1 MALPSSG
8 AISLSA
14 IASEFGD
21 STPNSI
27 SEFYRG
33 GSLVPNTSVNTN
45 VPTSG
50 EISFSDFRGAANQL
64 WSTTVTNGY
73 NSYAGP
79 FLNYYYRGFKSGTSN
94 DSFFADSPNIGS
106 ANDTTVDFLSGS
118 NLIVLGEY
126 TMSVQGDS
134 PGGGNSGLVFEV
146 QGTHSNSGFTTLKIG
161 GVSYNRTS
169 AFYTQGSNNARWVW
183 NTASGANP
191 FGTNSSH
198 QTNTSVVFV

>member
-33 GSLVPNTSVNTN
+33 GSLVPNTSINTN

-64 WSTTVTNGY
+64 WSTTITNGY
-73 NSYAGP
+73 FAISGFVFIFYN
-79 FLNYYYRGFKSGTSN
+79 GFKSGTSE
-94 DSFFADSPNIGS
+94 DTLFSSSSNIGS
-106 ANDTTVDFLSGS
+106 ANDTTVDFLGGS
-118 NLIVLGEY
+118 NLIVLGES
-126 TMSVQGDS
+126 TVDS
-134 PGGGNSGLVFEV
+134 QSGGGCIVFEV
-146 QGTHSNSGFTTLKIG
+146 QGSHSNSGFTTMKIG
-161 GVSYNRTS
+161 GVSYNRT
-169 AFYTQGSNNARWVW
+169 AATYTQGSSNARWVW
-183 NTASGANP
+183 SSTPGASP
-191 FGTNSSH
+191 FGTVDSP
-198 QTNTSVVFV
+198 QTNTSIVFE

>member
-33 GSLVPNTSVNTN
+33 GSLVPNTSINTN

-50 EISFSDFRGAANQL
+50 QISFSQFRGAADQL
-64 WSTTVTNGY
+64 WSTTITNGY
-73 NSYAGP
+73 NTLSSPVLTVFY
-79 FLNYYYRGFKSGTSN
+79 NGFKSGSSEDTLFV
-94 DSFFADSPNIGS
+94 DCANIGS

-118 NLIVLGEY
+118 NLIVLGES
-126 TMSVQGDS
+126 TVDAEAVAGV
-134 PGGGNSGLVFEV
+134 LVFEV
-146 QGTHSNSGFTTLKIG
+146 AGAHSNSGFTTLKIG
-161 GVSYNRTS
+161 GVDYNRTS
-169 AFYTQGSNNARWVW
+169 ATYTQGSSNTRWRW
-183 NTASGANP
+183 NTTAGALP
-191 FGTNSSH
+191 FGRTSSR
-198 QTNTSVVFV
+198 QTNTSIVFE

>member
-33 GSLVPNTSVNTN
+33 GSLVPNTSINTN

-64 WSTTVTNGY
+64 WSTTITNGY
-73 NSYAGP
+73 
-79 FLNYYYRGFKSGTSN
+79 
-94 DSFFADSPNIGS
+94 FAI
-106 ANDTTVDFLSGS
+106 
-118 NLIVLGEY
+118 
-126 TMSVQGDS
+126 
-134 PGGGNSGLVFEV
+134 
-146 QGTHSNSGFTTLKIG
+146 SGFVFI
-161 GVSYNRTS
+161 
-169 AFYTQGSNNARWVW
+169 FYKKG
-183 NTASGANP
+183 
-191 FGTNSSH
+191 
-198 QTNTSVVFV
+198 

>member
-33 GSLVPNTSVNTN
+33 GSLVPNTSINTN

-64 WSTTVTNGY
+64 WSTTITNGY
-73 NSYAGP
+73 FAISGFVFIFYN
-79 FLNYYYRGFKSGTSN
+79 GFKSGTSE
-94 DSFFADSPNIGS
+94 DTLFSSSSNIGS
-106 ANDTTVDFLSGS
+106 ANDTTVDFLGGS
-118 NLIVLGEY
+118 NLIVLGES
-126 TMSVQGDS
+126 SVDQQS
-134 PGGGNSGLVFEV
+134 GNGNIVFEV
-146 QGTHSNSGFTTLKIG
+146 QGSHSNSGFTTMKLG
-161 GVSYNRTS
+161 GLTFNRTD
-169 AFYTQGSNNARWVW
+169 ATYTQGSSNARWVW
-183 NTASGANP
+183 SPVSGTSP
-191 FGTNSSH
+191 FGTVDVP
-198 QTNTSVVFV
+198 QTNTSIVFE